1 MLLRFRVANYR
12 SIRDEQELSFV
23 ATDFNEGTARQ
34 VEVRPSGTTRVLPV
48 SGVYGANAS
57 GKSNVLNALAHLS
70 VLGGG
75 LLRASYERGG
85 LGWDPHELDAA
96 TRDQP
101 TRYEIEFL
109 AEGVRYVYGLHFT
122 DRAVHREWLH
132 AYPQGRRQVWFERDP
147 ASPDRLRFPDNHLG
161 STQSTLAELARPD
174 RPFISLA
181 NEVRQPQLA
190 PVADW
195 FDGMRALSAPGRSGR
210 LTSEYL
216 VPLFTGEHSDRVI
229 EMIRRADP
237 GIDGAEIVD
246 VEPSERA
253 TAFVRR
259 RREVRLRHRGR
270 TAATALA
277 FRLESDGTQAWLR
290 ILLPLLHALENGGVL
305 VVDELDG
312 SLHPELAAEMIR
324 MFYDHRLNQ
333 RGAQL
338 LFSSHDA
345 SMLSTVYGRPLLDR
359 DQVWFTEKDEE
370 GATELYPLTDLKPR
384 KGENL
389 ERGYLSG
396 RYGAV
401 PGLSPG
407 ELGRSLWP
415 VEEGQE

>member
-23 ATDFNEGTARQ
+23 ATDFNEGTGAQ

-48 SGVYGANAS
+48 IGVYGANAS

-85 LGWDPHELDAA
+85 SGLGPPRVGRGDPRPTHPV
-96 TRDQP
+96 RD
-101 TRYEIEFL
+101 RVL

-216 VPLFTGEHSDRVI
+216 VPLFSGEHSDRVI

-253 TAFVRR
+253 TAFVSGAD
-259 RREVRLRHRGR
+259 VRFGCAIAGAPRQRHWRFAWSRMGRKRGCGSFFRFCTRWR
-270 TAATALA
+270 TAVCLSSTNSTAV
-277 FRLESDGTQAWLR
+277 S
-290 ILLPLLHALENGGVL
+290 
-305 VVDELDG
+305 
-312 SLHPELAAEMIR
+312 IR
-324 MFYDHRLNQ
+324 NW
-333 RGAQL
+333 
-338 LFSSHDA
+338 
-345 SMLSTVYGRPLLDR
+345 RPR
-359 DQVWFTEKDEE
+359 
-370 GATELYPLTDLKPR
+370 
-384 KGENL
+384 
-389 ERGYLSG
+389 
-396 RYGAV
+396 
-401 PGLSPG
+401 
-407 ELGRSLWP
+407 
-415 VEEGQE
+415 